1 MQCCNWFIAS
11 AMHWQKCNV
20 KTTWPEVPST
30 INASRIIRDNS
41 WDVKTFQMRIYQ
53 LNILNSSILCHR
65 SWFHW
70 YISWMP
76 SFKSIVLGDIGSLCE
91 RLHFH
96 HFTQAPAKIAEC
108 VDLTYLYLV
117 KSGGDVNCCNCIN
130 SLSLPIHN
138 IQYNNLTGSKFTLAP
153 DGIN

>member
-1 MQCCNWFIAS
+1 
-11 AMHWQKCNV
+11 
-20 KTTWPEVPST
+20 
-30 INASRIIRDNS
+30 
-41 WDVKTFQMRIYQ
+41 
-53 LNILNSSILCHR
+53 
-65 SWFHW
+65 
-70 YISWMP
+70 MP

-96 HFTQAPAKIAEC
+96 HFTQAPDSINTNSHKISIELNSGEKIAEC

-130 SLSLPIHN
+130 SLSLLIHN
-138 IQYNNLTGSKFTLAP
+138 IQYNNLTGSEFTLAP